1 MEFSHARPSK
11 LNPIFGQFAQNPAEA
26 DASDSFISYFLN
38 PVYKN
43 EIESRCNYNLGWN
56 LILPVEFNFTKWNLK
71 FQLTKGAR
79 RGAVLPAGAGIT
91 ARSRS

>member
-1 MEFSHARPSK
+1 MEFSHAKPSK

-43 EIESRCNYNLGWN
+43 ELESRCNYNLGWN
-56 LILPVEFNFTKWNLK
+56 LILPMEFNFTKWNLK
-71 FQLTKGAR
+71 FQLTIDHHIYGERLKNC
-79 RGAVLPAGAGIT
+79 
-91 ARSRS
+91 RSPHLSE

>member
-1 MEFSHARPSK
+1 MEFSHAKPSK

-43 EIESRCNYNLGWN
+43 ELESRCNYNLGWN
-56 LILPVEFNFTKWNLK
+56 LILPMEFNFTKWNLK
-71 FQLTKGAR
+71 FQLT
-79 RGAVLPAGAGIT
+79 
-91 ARSRS
+91 